1 MVDKALVILIAFDLF
16 VFGVIILFGFTGY
29 RRGGIKSF
37 INLIFLYLSF
47 IAAMVLYEKPSLYLQ
62 ITLDTPSPLARLV
75 CFAIFFAIF
84 VVITRYVNYI
94 ITKILTT
101 QVLIRGIISGIIG
114 MFFGAIEGIL
124 LISIIFM
131 SIAFYPVNPPLKDA
145 ISFKVM
151 KDIPVELRDTSLWF
165 LPNMQESLAQQES
178 KLKENIKNKRDIM
191 KEYETQ

>member
-1 MVDKALVILIAFDLF
+1 MVDKVLLTLIAFDLF
-16 VFGVIILFGFTGY
+16 VFGVIVLFGFTGY

-37 INLIFLYLSF
+37 ISLFLLYLSF
-47 IAAMVLYEKPSLYLQ
+47 IAAMILYEKPSLYLQ

-84 VVITRYVNYI
+84 VAITRYVSYI
-94 ITKILTT
+94 INKILT

-114 MFFGAIEGIL
+114 VFFGAMEGIL

-131 SIAFYPVNPPLKDA
+131 VIAFYPVNPPLKDA

-151 KDIPVELRDTSLWF
+151 KDIPVNLRDTSLWF

>member
-1 MVDKALVILIAFDLF
+1 MVDKVIVTLIAFDLF
-16 VFGVIILFGFTGY
+16 VFGVIVLFGFNGY

-37 INLIFLYLSF
+37 ISLIFLYLSF

-84 VVITRYVNYI
+84 VAITRYVNYI
-94 ITKILTT
+94 ITKILT

-114 MFFGAIEGIL
+114 IFFGAIEGIL

-151 KDIPVELRDTSLWF
+151 KDIPVNLRDTSLWF

>member
-1 MVDKALVILIAFDLF
+1 MVDKVLIALIAFDLF

-37 INLIFLYLSF
+37 ISLFLLYLSF
-47 IAAMVLYEKPSLYLQ
+47 IATMILYEKPSLYLQ

-84 VVITRYVNYI
+84 VAITRYVNYI
-94 ITKILTT
+94 ITKILT

-131 SIAFYPVNPPLKDA
+131 GIAFYPVNPPLKDA

-151 KDIPVELRDTSLWF
+151 KDIPVNLRDTSLWF